1 MTSSEQEYFMTRRKQ
16 IQRRQKILT
25 IVSIVSFAG
34 SGVFAV
40 IPTLQQAFQPHSPAI
55 ASASAESPLQQQ
67 ARGFELVLQ
76 REPEN
81 RVALEGLVTAR
92 LQLKDAQGAIPPL
105 EKLVKLH
112 PEQKDYK
119 ALLEQVKKQKGKGDR
134 P

>member
-1 MTSSEQEYFMTRRKQ
+1 MTSSGEEYIITRRKQ
-16 IQRRQKILT
+16 IQRRQRLIT
-25 IVSIVSFAG
+25 YVSIASFAG

-40 IPTLQQAFQPHSPAI
+40 IPTLQQAFQPPKP

-67 ARGFELVLQ
+67 VRGFELVLQ

-81 RVALEGLVTAR
+81 RVALYGLVTAR

-119 ALLEQVKKQKGKGDR
+119 ALLEQVKKQVGKGQQSK
-134 P
+134 

>member
-1 MTSSEQEYFMTRRKQ
+1 MTSSGEEYIVTRRKQ
-16 IQRRQKILT
+16 IQRRQRLIT
-25 IVSIVSFAG
+25 WVSIASFAG

-40 IPTLQQAFQPHSPAI
+40 IPTLQQAFQAPKPAI
-55 ASASAESPLQQQ
+55 TSADSRLQQQ
-67 ARGFELVLQ
+67 VRGFELVLQ

-105 EKLVKLH
+105 EKLVKLY

-119 ALLEQVKKQKGKGDR
+119 ALLEKVKKQVGKSDR
-134 P
+134 

>member
-1 MTSSEQEYFMTRRKQ
+1 MTSSEQEYFITRRKQ
-16 IQRRQKILT
+16 IQRRQKIFT
-25 IVSIVSFAG
+25 IVSIASFAG

-55 ASASAESPLQQQ
+55 ASAESPLQQQ
-67 ARGFELVLQ
+67 VRGFELVLQ

-81 RVALEGLVTAR
+81 RVALEGLVTVR

-134 P
+134 L

>member
-1 MTSSEQEYFMTRRKQ
+1 MASSEQEYFTTRRKQ
-16 IQRRQKILT
+16 IQRRQKLIT
-25 IVSIVSFAG
+25 WVSIASFAG

-40 IPTLQQAFQPHSPAI
+40 VPTLQQAFQPPKFAVST
-55 ASASAESPLQQQ
+55 SAESPLQQKM
-67 ARGFELVLQ
+67 RGFELVLQ

-92 LQLKDAQGAIPPL
+92 LQSKDTKGAIPPL

-119 ALLEQVKKQKGKGDR
+119 ALLEQVKKQVIKGDR
-134 P
+134 